1 MSDHLDKS
9 LDEIIKTKE
18 KSRSASHRDNPQF
31 RGRAGG
37 FHSDTGP
44 APVRRFTDRASARPA
59 PYLPPNL
66 SKDSISLLKRPQ
78 QVVTVTLKRILREIR
93 CEMQSLRVQETLIG
107 GVFGADADTGKK
119 LYISNL
125 DFGVSNEDI
134 KVLVH
139 SSSVPLD
146 GSNCGVVVCKI
157 WFCWCGQVLFSEVG
171 FLKRYGIHYDQSG
184 RSKGTAD
191 VVFARWSDALA
202 AIKRYNNVQL
212 DGKPMQIELVG
223 VKLVS
228 ILPTPG
234 AGAPSV
240 QEMIKARGWDNRGGG
255 RKFGKR
261 APEEAKGREQG
272 KSRSKMISLSSE
284 DLDADLDNYL
294 NQARELGS
302 SIRF

>member
-9 LDEIIKTKE
+9 LDEIIKMKE
-18 KSRSASHRDNPQF
+18 KSRSASHRDNPQG
-31 RGRAGG
+31 RGRTGG
-37 FHSDTGP
+37 FHSGTGP
-44 APVRRFTDRASARPA
+44 APVRRFADRAAARPA

-78 QVVTVTLKRILREIR
+78 QVVTVTLKRILREIQ
-93 CEMQSLRVQETLIG
+93 CEMQSLRVQETLID
-107 GVFGADADTGKK
+107 GVFGADADADAGKK

-134 KVLVH
+134 K
-139 SSSVPLD
+139 
-146 GSNCGVVVCKI
+146 
-157 WFCWCGQVLFSEVG
+157 VLFSEVG

-228 ILPTPG
+228 PAAILPIPD

-240 QEMIKARGWDNRGGG
+240 QERIKARGWDNRGGG
-255 RKFGKR
+255 RRIGKL

-272 KSRSKMISLSSE
+272 KSRSKKISLSSE

-294 NQARELGS
+294 NQAS
-302 SIRF
+302 